1 MLHTV
6 GAHRPCVSNDP
17 TFIQPLQRHHATFL
31 HELGLALER
40 QAEEHHRLEEE
51 KKRESRSFQVSQ
63 DVLRHLRVPDKLEI
77 LEIARYHCSWT
88 DAIMEASK
96 NRPIILR
103 SMAFLLENERKVAHH
118 FNAEECSNGSFMQ

>member
-1 MLHTV
+1 M
-6 GAHRPCVSNDP
+6 
-17 TFIQPLQRHHATFL
+17 
-31 HELGLALER
+31 
-40 QAEEHHRLEEE
+40 EEK

-63 DVLRHLRVPDKLEI
+63 DVLRHLHVPDKLEI
-77 LEIARYHCSWT
+77 LEIARCHCSWT

-103 SMAFLLENERKVAHH
+103 STAFLLENERKVAHH